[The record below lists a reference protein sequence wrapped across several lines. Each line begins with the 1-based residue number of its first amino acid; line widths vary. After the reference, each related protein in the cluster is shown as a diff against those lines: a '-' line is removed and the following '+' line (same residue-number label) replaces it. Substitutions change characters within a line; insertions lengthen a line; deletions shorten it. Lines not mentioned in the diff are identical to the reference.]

1 MSDSKQELSS
11 FIDGQDSSNKLLD
24 KLVESAT
31 LKEEFARYHLIGE
44 AMRDE
49 LPSEFSLDFSDK
61 VAAAIALEPTVIA
74 PKKRAVVK
82 NSQTKFKT
90 KSADVIPFFGRIGQY
105 GIAAS
110 VAAVLVLGVQQYG
123 DSDQKS
129 KAFPVLQT
137 IPTGGFAS
145 PVSLQA
151 PSSNELQQQIEQSQR
166 MQQQRRL
173 NAYVNDHILQQRL
186 KSQVKEVVEQQ

>member
-24 KLVESAT
+24 KLIESAT

-90 KSADVIPFFGRIGQY
+90 KSACQILRLVEKTTFFGNFEPF
-105 GIAAS
+105 S
-110 VAAVLVLGVQQYG
+110 VILDKYWHVKVQ
-123 DSDQKS
+123 
-129 KAFPVLQT
+129 L
-137 IPTGGFAS
+137 
-145 PVSLQA
+145 
-151 PSSNELQQQIEQSQR
+151 
-166 MQQQRRL
+166 
-173 NAYVNDHILQQRL
+173 
-186 KSQVKEVVEQQ
+186 